1 MLDFK
6 HILHAILNKLPSK
19 DRKGSTP
26 VSFWDSANLD
36 AFQRL
41 RVSTPYLL
49 IDTKRVGAVPDLLMT
64 GSNTWS
70 GSATYN
76 SNRASTTL
84 SVWPLVWKAIRQT
97 KSRAIYQPAKS
108 MMTLATFICWEWK
121 ENVVKRVGCFDNKN
135 GIFFECNGSELS
147 FNIRSFV
154 TWTAVSEK
162 VIQSNWNIDKLDGT
176 GRSKITLDLTKPQI
190 FFCDFE
196 WLGVWRVRVGL
207 VIDGCI
213 VYCHE
218 FMNANS
224 NETSVYMSNPN
235 LPIRWEIEALA
246 PITGTSSIES
256 ICGSSN
262 SEGWYEITGVTSS
275 ADTDGVWRVIQP
287 NTWWELLAVRMKWSY
302 AEFATAFIQQ
312 LSVLAAT
319 SWNFQYR
326 IVLNPTVSNAWT
338 WSDAN
343 TNWSIMEFATNRV
356 INGNSW
362 LSISSGY
369 VASNANSIT
378 ALDRPVLTFWTWL
391 DWVTDVFSLQVY
403 NLSSSQETFFWSLTW
418 REIF

>member
-1 MLDFK
+1 
-6 HILHAILNKLPSK
+6 
-19 DRKGSTP
+19 
-26 VSFWDSANLD
+26 
-36 AFQRL
+36 
-41 RVSTPYLL
+41 
-49 IDTKRVGAVPDLLMT
+49 
-64 GSNTWS
+64 
-70 GSATYN
+70 
-76 SNRASTTL
+76 
-84 SVWPLVWKAIRQT
+84 
-97 KSRAIYQPAKS
+97 
-108 MMTLATFICWEWK
+108 
-121 ENVVKRVGCFDNKN
+121 
-135 GIFFECNGSELS
+135 
-147 FNIRSFV
+147 
-154 TWTAVSEK
+154 
-162 VIQSNWNIDKLDGT
+162 
-176 GRSKITLDLTKPQI
+176 
-190 FFCDFE
+190 
-196 WLGVWRVRVGL
+196 
-207 VIDGCI
+207 
-213 VYCHE
+213 
-218 FMNANS
+218 MNANS